1 MYIRFYR
8 DSLAE
13 PATDIYAF
21 AYVSFN
27 KEAGTW
33 HTPAQPTRNYGSG
46 TPMTTAATAPLRH
59 APMSGRPP
67 KRGSNACAGAR
78 SYSSAGVLNTRSS
91 IGWMGRHQASRR
103 PVPKARTAR
112 GSPRRAASD
121 CRRRDQF
128 QAAPGQ
134 CGSAGPQRRTRG
146 HPGARG
152 RGAPADRTGWPTTG
166 RLMPGRQARQ
176 LPNPA

>member
-91 IGWMGRHQASRR
+91 IGWSTAYGPASSFPGGQYRKREQLAAAHDVLRR
-103 PVPKARTAR
+103 I
-112 GSPRRAASD
+112 
-121 CRRRDQF
+121 
-128 QAAPGQ
+128 
-134 CGSAGPQRRTRG
+134 AGG
-146 HPGARG
+146 EINS
-152 RGAPADRTGWPTTG
+152 
-166 RLMPGRQARQ
+166 RQ
-176 LPNPA
+176 LPDNAALLARNEGLEVTPVPGVVVHLPIAQVGPQPAA